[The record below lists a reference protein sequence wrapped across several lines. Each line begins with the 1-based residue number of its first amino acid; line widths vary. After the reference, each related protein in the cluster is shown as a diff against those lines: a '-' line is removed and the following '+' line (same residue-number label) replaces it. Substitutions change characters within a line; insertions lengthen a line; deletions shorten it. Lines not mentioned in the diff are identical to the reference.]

1 MILYHGSNKLFK
13 SFDLS
18 HASEGTGVKFGYGIY
33 LTESEASAVHYS
45 QPRNQGS
52 SVDHYL
58 YTIEIP
64 DLVENNHL
72 TSASPVSA
80 EIVTLVS
87 RTLNISIPAD
97 VCNKG
102 KDFRKWVGCALIGA
116 TKAGFAE
123 EKAAAELLNS
133 LGVIYNVWPTAQT
146 KPDGLKNICVFN
158 PSNATILKVEHI
170 EIYQKNGKN
179 LLVEGSK
186 TEIAL

>member
-18 HASEGTGVKFGYGIY
+18 HVSEGTGVKFGYGIY
-33 LTESEASAVHYS
+33 LTESEESAVHYS
-45 QPRNQGS
+45 QPRNQES
-52 SVDHYL
+52 SIDHYL

-72 TSASPVSA
+72 TSAFPVPA
-80 EIVTLVS
+80 EIVSLVS

-97 VCNKG
+97 VCDKG
-102 KDFRKWVGCALIGA
+102 KDFRKWVGCTLTSAK
-116 TKAGFAE
+116 KAGFAE
-123 EKAAAELLNS
+123 EEAAAEFLNDI
-133 LGVIYNVWPTAQT
+133 GVIYNVWPTAQT

-158 PSNATILKVEHI
+158 PSNVTILKVEHI

-179 LLVEGSK
+179 LLVEDSK
-186 TEIAL
+186 KVIKL